1 VSVRVSRDA
10 LVAAGAAVVAF
21 ATSLGNGFAYDDVVV
36 VRDNPIVASGGPREI
51 FASPYWPREEAHRY
65 RPEVTYRPLTV
76 LSFAANRRL
85 FGEGAFSFHL
95 TNVLLHAA
103 TAALVVV
110 LARRLGGDRLVA
122 LGAGLV
128 FAVHPIHTEAVANV
142 VGRGELLA
150 ALFWIAALVVQ
161 VARPPGTPL
170 VIFLL
175 ALAAYLS
182 KEVAVT
188 LPAAILLIAWFRRT
202 ATSRE
207 SLTDVAAAVV
217 AGLAFLGARSAVLGA
232 AFEPG
237 AAATYWD
244 GGDAGVRVTTAL
256 AALAKYTQLFV
267 LPATL
272 SADYGFAQFPP
283 AKSVADPR
291 ALAGVALLAA
301 CIAGAVALLRRRSL
315 AGLGLALFAV
325 VLVPVSNFLFPLNV
339 ILAERLLHLPS
350 IGLGLAVAAVAVPR
364 LSRRLAGRAA
374 IGAVLLVLAARSALR
389 NPVWADDATL
399 FEHTVR
405 DAPRSA
411 KAWTGLGNV
420 RAAQG
425 RGEEARTCFEKALG
439 ISGDEYAAHDGL
451 GHLALERGEW
461 NEAMRHFQEAA
472 RVSPAEPAPLY
483 NAGIVHLRGG
493 NPRRAIDAFEAALA
507 VDRGHAL
514 SIEGLAAA
522 WQTLAV
528 RQAAAGITAEAES
541 SLVAGIARVRELD
554 GDGAELERLLGEV
567 RGAPPE
573 VSRR

>member
-1 VSVRVSRDA
+1 VSARVPRDA
-10 LVAAGAAVVAF
+10 LLAAAAAVVAF
-21 ATSLGNGFAYDDVVV
+21 ATSLGNGFAYDDAVV
-36 VRDNPIVASGGPREI
+36 VRDNPLVASGGVSEI
-51 FASPYWPREEAHRY
+51 LASPYWPRAEAHRY
-65 RPEVTYRPLTV
+65 RPEVTYRPLTI

-85 FGEGAFSFHL
+85 FGEGTFSFHVI
-95 TNVLLHAA
+95 NVLLHAA

-110 LARRLGGDRLVA
+110 LVGALGGGRTVA
-122 LGAGLV
+122 LATGLL

-150 ALFWIAALVVQ
+150 ALFWTSALVVH
-161 VARPPGTPL
+161 VARPPGAPL
-170 VIFLL
+170 GVLL
-175 ALAAYLS
+175 LSLAAYLS

-188 LPAAILLIAWFRRT
+188 LPAAVLLIAWFRRT

-207 SLTDVAAAVV
+207 TLTDVAAAVV
-217 AGLAFLGARSAVLGA
+217 AGLAFLGARSSVLGA

-244 GGDAGVRVTTAL
+244 GGDAGVRVTTAF
-256 AALAKYTQLFV
+256 AALAKYAQLFV

-291 ALAGVALLAA
+291 AFAGVALLAA
-301 CIAGAVALLRRRSL
+301 CIVGAVALLRRRSL

-325 VLVPVSNFLFPLNV
+325 ALLPVSNLLFPLNV

-350 IGLGLAVAAVAVPR
+350 LGLGLALAAVAVPR
-364 LSRRLAGRAA
+364 LSRHTAGRAA

-389 NPVWADDATL
+389 NPTWADDATL

-411 KAWTGLGNV
+411 KAWSGLGSV

-425 RGEEARTCFEKALG
+425 RSEEARTCFEKALG
-439 ISGDEYAAHDGL
+439 ISDNEYAAHDGL
-451 GHLALERGEW
+451 GHLALERGAW

-472 RVSPAEPAPLY
+472 RASPKEPAPLY

-507 VDRGHAL
+507 LDRGHAL
-514 SIEGLAAA
+514 SIEGLTAA

-528 RQAAAGITAEAES
+528 RQAAAGMRAEADS
-541 SLVAGIARVRELD
+541 SLAAGIARVREL
-554 GDGAELERLLGEV
+554 GGRFEELARLLDEL
-567 RGAPPE
+567 RAESPE
-573 VSRR
+573 ADRR